1 MTITTLSSRELNHD
15 VSNAKKAARKGP
27 VIITDR
33 GKPSHVLL
41 TYEEF
46 QRLSGRTQS
55 LVDGLSMPGL
65 SEINFM
71 PSRVEIKTRGVDLT

>member
-1 MTITTLSSRELNHD
+1 MTVTTLSSRELNHD
-15 VSNAKKAARKGP
+15 VSSAKKAAKKGP

-46 QRLSGRTQS
+46 QRLSGSRQS

-65 SEINFM
+65 SDIDFM
-71 PSRVEIKTRGVDLT
+71 PTRVEVKTRGVDLS

>member
-1 MTITTLSSRELNHD
+1 MTVTTLSSRELNHD
-15 VSNAKKAARKGP
+15 VSSAKKAAKKGP

-46 QRLSGRTQS
+46 QRLSGSRQS

-65 SEINFM
+65 SEIDFM
-71 PSRVEIKTRGVDLT
+71 PTRVEIKTRGVDLS

>member
-1 MTITTLSSRELNHD
+1 MTVTTLSSREFNHD
-15 VSNAKKAARKGP
+15 VSCAKKAAKEGP

-46 QRLSGRTQS
+46 QRLSGNRKS

-65 SEINFM
+65 SEIDFM
-71 PSRVEIKTRGVDLT
+71 PTRV

>member
-1 MTITTLSSRELNHD
+1 M
-15 VSNAKKAARKGP
+15 GP

-41 TYEEF
+41 TYEAF
-46 QRLSGRTQS
+46 QRLSGRRKS

-65 SEINFM
+65 SEIAFM
-71 PSRVEIKTRGVDLT
+71 PTRVEIKIR

>member
-1 MTITTLSSRELNHD
+1 MTVTTVSSRELNHD
-15 VSNAKKAARKGP
+15 VSSAKKAAKKGP

-46 QRLSGRTQS
+46 QRLSGSRQS
-55 LVDGLSMPGL
+55 LIDGLSMPGL
-65 SEINFM
+65 SEIDFM
-71 PSRVEIKTRGVDLT
+71 PTRVEIKTRGVDLS

>member
-1 MTITTLSSRELNHD
+1 MTITTLSSHEFIHH
-15 VSNAKKAARKGP
+15 VSSAKKAAQMGP

-41 TYEEF
+41 TYEAF
-46 QRLSGRTQS
+46 QRLSGRRKS

-65 SEINFM
+65 SEIAFM
-71 PSRVEIKTRGVDLT
+71 PTRVEIKIR

>member
-1 MTITTLSSRELNHD
+1 MTVTTVSSRELNHD
-15 VSNAKKAARKGP
+15 VSSAKKAAKKGP

-46 QRLSGRTQS
+46 QRLSGSRQS
-55 LVDGLSMPGL
+55 LIDGLSMPGL
-65 SEINFM
+65 SEIDFM
-71 PSRVEIKTRGVDLT
+71 PTRVEINTRGVDLS

>member
-1 MTITTLSSRELNHD
+1 MTVTTLSSRELNHD
-15 VSNAKKAARKGP
+15 VSSAKKAAKKGP

-46 QRLSGRTQS
+46 QRLSGSRQS

-65 SEINFM
+65 SEIDFM
-71 PSRVEIKTRGVDLT
+71 PSRVEIKTRGVDLS

>member
-1 MTITTLSSRELNHD
+1 MTVTTLSSRELNHD
-15 VSNAKKAARKGP
+15 VSSAKKAAKKGP

-46 QRLSGRTQS
+46 ERLSGRRKS
-55 LVDGLSMPGL
+55 LVDRLSMPGL
-65 SEINFM
+65 SEIDFM
-71 PSRVEIKTRGVDLT
+71 PARIEIKIRGIDLS

>member
-1 MTITTLSSRELNHD
+1 MTITTVSSRELNHD
-15 VSNAKKAARKGP
+15 VSRAKKAAKEGP

-46 QRLSGRTQS
+46 QRLSGSRKS
-55 LVDGLSMPGL
+55 LVDGLSMSGL
-65 SEINFM
+65 SDIDFM
-71 PSRVEIKTRGVDLT
+71 PARVEIKTRGVDLS

>member
-1 MTITTLSSRELNHD
+1 MTVTTLSSRELNHD
-15 VSNAKKAARKGP
+15 VSSAKRAAKKGP

-46 QRLSGRTQS
+46 ERLSGRRKS

-65 SEINFM
+65 SEIDFM
-71 PSRVEIKTRGVDLT
+71 PARIEIKIRGVDLS

>member
-1 MTITTLSSRELNHD
+1 MTVTTLSSRELNHD
-15 VSNAKKAARKGP
+15 VSSAKKAAKKGP

-46 QRLSGRTQS
+46 QRLSGSRQS
-55 LVDGLSMPGL
+55 LIDGLSMPGL
-65 SEINFM
+65 SEIDFM
-71 PSRVEIKTRGVDLT
+71 PTRVEIKTRGVDLS